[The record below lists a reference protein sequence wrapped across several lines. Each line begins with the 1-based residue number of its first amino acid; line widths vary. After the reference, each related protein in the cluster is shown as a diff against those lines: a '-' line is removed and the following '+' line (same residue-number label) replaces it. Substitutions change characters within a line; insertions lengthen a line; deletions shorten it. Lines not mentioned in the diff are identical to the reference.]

1 MHEAAKNPNKGDLM
15 EQIVR
20 NNSRERSSESNEKEI
35 CCGRKRSLTTSLQL
49 RYAPRNRAFTLR
61 RPRSPLPLFGVLLR
75 FLSWTIERR
84 FQGKAARQD
93 VIIQWICRT
102 YCLTKSKSN
111 SFSMGKYSLF
121 IFDGKVF
128 SQ

>member
-1 MHEAAKNPNKGDLM
+1 MYKSTRNPNKGDLM

-35 CCGRKRSLTTSLQL
+35 CGGRKRSLTTSLQL

-75 FLSWTIERR
+75 FLSRTIEHR
-84 FQGKAARQD
+84 FQGKATRPH
-93 VIIQWICRT
+93 
-102 YCLTKSKSN
+102 
-111 SFSMGKYSLF
+111 GKT
-121 IFDGKVF
+121 
-128 SQ
+128 